1 MAKVFTK
8 PTNSGIFGHFHLK
21 AVMVVVVVE
30 TGAISS
36 NAIVVKV
43 IATAAKKKSL

>member
-21 AVMVVVVVE
+21 AVMVVVVV
-30 TGAISS
+30 TAAIRS
-36 NAIVVKV
+36 NAIVLKV
-43 IATAAKKKSL
+43 VQQQ